1 MNHKFRLFS
10 AAALLLSALQFSPAL
25 QTAAAKELAAEDCPM
40 GFGPASQQEIV
51 QLACER
57 QTSSDRKTY
66 NFIGTW
72 FWDKGTSF
80 GRLYYKPIKSFQV
93 WRKAPNIT
101 RKDVYIW
108 PDFENIAEDSMR
120 EISCDGYKC
129 YSFLFPEANSSC
141 LWFYRDLVSGKQ
153 ASSAT
158 DIVTGFA
165 CTKEKDKTYSPAEAK
180 ELLREITTK

>member
-1 MNHKFRLFS
+1 MNHKFP
-10 AAALLLSALQFSPAL
+10 LLLAATLLGAALQFGPVI
-25 QTAAAKELAAEDCPM
+25 QTATAKELTAKDCPM
-40 GFGPASQQEIV
+40 GFGATTPQEIT

-57 QTSSDRKTY
+57 QTSADRKTY

-72 FWDKGTSF
+72 FWDEGASF

-93 WRKAPNIT
+93 WRQAPNISK
-101 RKDVYIW
+101 KDVYIW
-108 PDFENIAEDSMR
+108 PDFENIKEESMQ
-120 EISCDGYKC
+120 EIACDGYKC
-129 YSFLFPEANSSC
+129 YSFLFPEAKSSC

-165 CTKEKDKTYSPAEAK
+165 CTKEKDKTYSPAEAMAI
-180 ELLREITTK
+180 LRKIKTK